1 MKNRGIMFK
10 TPEEALQHIK
20 VLLSDGNTE
29 ALELVQDQAEA
40 IADAAR
46 FAEDESSWKLWTS
59 WTSIRNIAVEARHVI
74 YYRSRIHNA
83 TSEEIGR
90 NGVRWAERLA
100 IHGAGLAREW
110 AAFQPSFDPY
120 EILHADEC

>member
-1 MKNRGIMFK
+1 MFK
-10 TPEEALQHIK
+10 TPEEALQHIE

-46 FAEDESSWKLWTS
+46 FTEGESSWKL

-90 NGVRWAERLA
+90 NGARWAERLD
-100 IHGAGLAREW
+100 IHDAGLAREW
-110 AAFQPSFDPY
+110 AAFQPCFDPY
-120 EILHADEC
+120 EILDADEC